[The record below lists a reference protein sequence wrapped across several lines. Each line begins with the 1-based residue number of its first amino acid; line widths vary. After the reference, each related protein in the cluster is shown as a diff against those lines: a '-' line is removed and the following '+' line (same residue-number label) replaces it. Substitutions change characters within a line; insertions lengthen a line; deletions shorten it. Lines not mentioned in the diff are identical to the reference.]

1 MAIIRLFHSIP
12 IPEKER
18 PSSNLLKLLLQEAD
32 QLKETLLKS
41 YTGARLRRI
50 FDWTLSSIE
59 DDVSHYT
66 KRLSQMEL
74 ALFQRGAQA
83 SHAHSLW
90 KCFGTRR
97 IHVSETAL
105 RMSAMD
111 HQGIR
116 GGGNGSNG
124 GGKSFV
130 TPLEKKM
137 KMGQGAAKVSPE
149 QRRDGVGD
157 SSSSMQRANKRLRG
171 FY

>member
-18 PSSNLLKLLLQEAD
+18 PSSNLLRLLQEAD
-32 QLKETLLKS
+32 QLQETLLKS

-83 SHAHSLW
+83 SHAYSLW
-90 KCFGTRR
+90 KCYGTRR

-116 GGGNGSNG
+116 SSGGGSNG
-124 GGKSFV
+124 GGRKSFV

-157 SSSSMQRANKRLRG
+157 SSSMQRANKRLRG
-171 FY
+171 SY